1 MWQVGMWNYLLTAA
15 TPSYSLPSQYNII
28 RQDSW
33 TPYHDSEIVQ
43 RLSGGALVLRH
54 LGDFEQFYLILRIP
68 G

>member
-1 MWQVGMWNYLLTAA
+1 MTSGDVKLFIDCSRTKLL
-15 TPSYSLPSQYNII
+15 LPSQYNII
-28 RQDSW
+28 SQDSW